1 MINRLRI
8 WTDGCSCRYNRILI
22 PEKLYLISV
31 ALSLKNLAIC
41 VCSSYSI
48 IHKQQFVSLYVTLLH
63 HVSIIIVSKQ
73 KTKKWRT
80 TVKVDVYSIIA
91 PIYCVY
97 IIYLFIVIEIWTFNT
112 TKHCGLN
119 TMKVTFRHFQTAI
132 LPWEMS
138 ILYTLQ

>member
-1 MINRLRI
+1 MLTTINWLWI
-8 WTDGCSCRYNRILI
+8 LTDGRSSRYNRILI

-31 ALSLKNLAIC
+31 APSLKNLAIC

-63 HVSIIIVSKQ
+63 HVSIIISQQ
-73 KTKKWRT
+73 KTKN
-80 TVKVDVYSIIA
+80 YSKSG
-91 PIYCVY
+91 CVFY
-97 IIYLFIVIEIWTFNT
+97 NCSNLLCLYYLFIVIEIWTFNT